1 MCVGKTLSSLSIIR
15 YSRRLGALG
24 EGGGHSFAKQQHY
37 IYTRVH
43 ANPQKTSII
52 VRVTYPLGLA
62 KAQKTKL
69 SWAVSRVARH
79 RHSLYHT
86 HYSCS
91 FTSTLPLLQL
101 KVIAPVLPASSFL
114 SFRPQGCILPSVHF
128 RLSTS
133 SLLRCTSAFIKRG
146 SIFIGN

>member
-15 YSRRLGALG
+15 YSRGPG
-24 EGGGHSFAKQQHY
+24 VFGGRGGYSFAKQQHY

-52 VRVTYPLGLA
+52 VRVTNPSPLA
-62 KAQKTKL
+62 KPQKSKL
-69 SWAVSRVARH
+69 LGGSSCVARH